1 MNITMGG
8 SGKITVDGK
17 TFTGN
22 NVSIVNGQVIVDG
35 KTQDGSFT
43 GPITVTVHG
52 DVESLENH
60 SGNVT
65 ANNVGEVS
73 TGSGDVTCADV
84 GGSIRTGSGDV
95 DCNNVTGNIRTGSGD
110 VSYCK

>member
-35 KTQDGSFT
+35 KTQDGSLT
-43 GPITVTVHG
+43 GPLPFMVMCR
-52 DVESLENH
+52 
-60 SGNVT
+60 
-65 ANNVGEVS
+65 A
-73 TGSGDVTCADV
+73 
-84 GGSIRTGSGDV
+84 
-95 DCNNVTGNIRTGSGD
+95 
-110 VSYCK
+110 